1 VEGTSSST
9 RALPPPLPPEE
20 RTVGQ
25 LVGEAIRLYGSRFW
39 TSLTF
44 GLPVVFV
51 NAVAWENSSG
61 DRRLL
66 VAPVSAV
73 LLPLSYVGASALVT
87 RRPLLTRRALLAYVT
102 AVLVFIPFP
111 FLATLF
117 VVPGLVW
124 LALFGLAIPAM
135 LAEDLSAGAALRR
148 GLALGRADFVHV
160 LGALAT
166 LGLIV
171 FLVQGGL
178 YFVLREF
185 ADSTQRAAAG
195 LASLVVSPLVF
206 LGAALLYVD
215 EDARLRSREAR
226 RKERDAD
233 VPDAHDVDGKGRAD
247 PAREPGTAT

>member
-1 VEGTSSST
+1 M
-9 RALPPPLPPEE
+9 
-20 RTVGQ
+20 GQ

-39 TSLTF
+39 TSLAL
-44 GLPVVFV
+44 GIPVVVV
-51 NAVAWENSSG
+51 NAVAWSNASG

-73 LLPLSYVGASALVT
+73 LLPLSYVAASALVT
-87 RRPLLTRRALLAYVT
+87 GKSLRTPRALVAYGA
-102 AVLVFIPFP
+102 AVLIFIPFP

-117 VVPGLVW
+117 VLPGLVW
-124 LALFGLAIPAM
+124 LSLFGLSIPAL
-135 LAEDLSAGAALRR
+135 LAEDLPVKDALRR

-160 LGALAT
+160 LGSLAT

-215 EDARLRSREAR
+215 QDARLRSRARRR

-233 VPDAHDVDGKGRAD
+233 VPDAHDAHGEGRTDA
-247 PAREPGTAT
+247 AREPGPAA

>member
-1 VEGTSSST
+1 
-9 RALPPPLPPEE
+9 
-20 RTVGQ
+20 
-25 LVGEAIRLYGSRFW
+25 
-39 TSLTF
+39 
-44 GLPVVFV
+44 
-51 NAVAWENSSG
+51 
-61 DRRLL
+61 
-66 VAPVSAV
+66 
-73 LLPLSYVGASALVT
+73 
-87 RRPLLTRRALLAYVT
+87 
-102 AVLVFIPFP
+102 
-111 FLATLF
+111 
-117 VVPGLVW
+117 
-124 LALFGLAIPAM
+124 M
-135 LAEDLSAGAALRR
+135 LAEDLAPRAALRR
-148 GLALGRADFVHV
+148 GLELGRADFVHV

-215 EDARLRSREAR
+215 EDARLRSREGR